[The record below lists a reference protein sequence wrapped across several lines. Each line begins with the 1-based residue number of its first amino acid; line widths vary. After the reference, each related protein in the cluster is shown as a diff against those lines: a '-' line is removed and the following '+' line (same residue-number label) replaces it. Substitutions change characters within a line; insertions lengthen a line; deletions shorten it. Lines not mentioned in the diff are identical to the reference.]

1 MKARALLLVAALL
14 APTIGVTPT
23 FAQQAALEL
32 VASRTVVTYG
42 EAVTLSG
49 RISGDGGCAAARTVT
64 LEWRAAGSTAFTSV
78 GSATTAADGTFA
90 FASSQPHSGRFR
102 VGAPQQG
109 PCAAAV
115 SAEVPVRVRALV
127 DASLVA
133 GSAEA
138 GDCVDVS
145 TIVSPAKPGQT
156 VELQHRRGAWQTRET
171 LTLDRRGAALTRV
184 CLGWED
190 VGLLRLRVRWT
201 PPDGLNAVG
210 TSPLLALEVAKAAWM
225 RAIDDA
231 VAGRSVSISV
241 GDDGLFLYR
250 RADQVPRIPASNEK
264 LLLAMALLDTFG
276 PDARFRTRAAA
287 SSLRGSVVEGDLWI
301 LGRGDPRVG
310 RATLAALARK
320 IARAGISR
328 VSGRVVGSTAYFRRD
343 WDAPGWNSVA
353 RRYVNRPTALT
364 FEGNRT
370 SLPELDAA
378 RALTARLERLGV
390 KVAGEPGS
398 GVPPGGLTHLAA
410 VGSAPLGRLL
420 VPMLRRSDNFVAEVL
435 GKRLGAQVLGAPGTI
450 EKGAAALRAWTA
462 DRGEAFALNDASGLS
477 YDNRVTAAGIV
488 RLLWQAE
495 GSDWAEGLRGALPS
509 GGQGT
514 LRDRLPKVRLRAKTG
529 TLTGVSALSGWV
541 YVERLGSWVEF
552 SILSSGLPKAT
563 AAAVEDRVVRILR
576 AGIG

>member
-1 MKARALLLVAALL
+1 VKARALLLVAALL
-14 APTIGVTPT
+14 WPAIGVTPA
-23 FAQQAALEL
+23 FAQEATLEL
-32 VASRTVVTYG
+32 VASRATVTYG

-49 RISGDGGCAAARTVT
+49 RISGDGGCTAGRTVT

-78 GSATTAADGTFA
+78 GLATTASDGTFA
-90 FASSQPHSGRFR
+90 FGSSQAHSGRFR
-102 VGAPQQG
+102 ASAPQQG
-109 PCAAAV
+109 ACVAAV
-115 SAEVPVRVRALV
+115 STEVPVRVRALV
-127 DASLVA
+127 EASLVA

-138 GDCVDVS
+138 GDCVSVS

-156 VELQHRRGAWQTRET
+156 VELQHRRGAWQTREI
-171 LTLDRRGAALTRV
+171 LTLDRRGAALARV

-190 VGLLRLRVRWT
+190 VGVLRLRVRWA

-225 RAIDDA
+225 RAIDEA
-231 VAGRSVSISV
+231 VAGRSVSVSV

-310 RATLAALARK
+310 RATLAALARR
-320 IARAGISR
+320 IARAGITR
-328 VSGRVVGSTAYFRRD
+328 VSGRVVGSTAFFRRD
-343 WDAPGWNSVA
+343 WDAPGWNGVA

-364 FEGNRT
+364 FEGNHT

-390 KVAGEPGS
+390 KVVGEPGS
-398 GVPPGGLTHLAA
+398 GVPPGGLTYLAA
-410 VGSAPLGRLL
+410 VRSPPLGRLL

-450 EKGAAALRAWTA
+450 AKGAAALRAWTA
-462 DRGEAFALNDASGLS
+462 DRGEAFTLNDASGLS
-477 YDNRVTAAGIV
+477 YDNRVTTAGIV

-514 LRDRLPKVRLRAKTG
+514 LRDRLPTVRLRAKTG

-552 SILSSGLPKAT
+552 SILSSGMSKAT
-563 AAAVEDRVVRILR
+563 AAALEDRIVRTLR